1 MRLNSRI
8 LLGGNPD
15 EGSGRPRLHR
25 PGCAASHL
33 QWRQR
38 DTSGSAS
45 FRSSLKQANKKMPG
59 CHTGP
64 DTIEAEIFVRRS
76 MKGMNGSKSVRKEQQ
91 RAVKQRTGIYRKR
104 RQQIKQE
111 TREEK
116 RGKSAAERERR
127 NAKSSKWWCRIHYH
141 ATSAKRTRNAKNRSS
156 ASQQER
162 IGTR

>member
-1 MRLNSRI
+1 
-8 LLGGNPD
+8 
-15 EGSGRPRLHR
+15 
-25 PGCAASHL
+25 
-33 QWRQR
+33 
-38 DTSGSAS
+38 
-45 FRSSLKQANKKMPG
+45 MPG

-76 MKGMNGSKSVRKEQQ
+76 MKGMNGNKSVRKEQQ

-111 TREEK
+111 TREEE

-141 ATSAKRTRNAKNRSS
+141 ATSAKRTRNIKNRSS